1 MPRSWPSR
9 LAAALV
15 TGLGL
20 LTPGIATGQQ
30 PDSAAG
36 AARPPA
42 PGDSMARADTLP
54 EGPEATFSV
63 DTIMVLEDRGGLVW
77 GDWYVNPEV
86 GQQVA
91 QAIQRKGQLSGRTWL
106 QSAAP
111 IQSLAL
117 GKPSGDTQILS
128 FVDKGEA
135 LSFWKAGDVEYSFVF
150 DGPFGLRA
158 RGTARSGTSGAIA
171 HLVRIPL
178 PVRQPPDRVTL
189 DERAR
194 VGRLDITYKPA
205 ASRSDGPRGRFSV
218 YLYYLNLELGYRIV
232 GVGY

>member
-1 MPRSWPSR
+1 VSRSWSSR
-9 LAAALV
+9 LGAALV
-15 TGLGL
+15 AAIGL
-20 LTPGIATGQQ
+20 LTPGIASGQQ
-30 PDSAAG
+30 PDSAA

-42 PGDSMARADTLP
+42 PVDSMARADTLP
-54 EGPEATFSV
+54 EAPETSFSV
-63 DTIMVLEDRGGLVW
+63 DTIVVVADRKGLVW

-106 QSAAP
+106 QAAAP

-117 GKPSGDTQILS
+117 GRPAGDTQLLS

-135 LSFWKAGDVEYSFVF
+135 LNFWKAGEVEYSYVF

-158 RGTARSGTSGAIA
+158 RGTARSGTAGATA

-178 PVRQPPDRVTL
+178 PVRQPPERDVI

-194 VGRLDITYKPA
+194 VGRVDITYKPA
-205 ASRSDGPRGRFSV
+205 SSRADGPRGRFSV
-218 YLYYLNLELGYRIV
+218 YLYYLNPELGYRIV

>member
-1 MPRSWPSR
+1 
-9 LAAALV
+9 LAPALV
-15 TGLGL
+15 AALGL
-20 LTPGIATGQQ
+20 LAPGIVTGQQ
-30 PDSAAG
+30 PDSGAG
-36 AARPPA
+36 GVRPPA
-42 PGDSMARADTLP
+42 AADSLARADTLP
-54 EGPEATFSV
+54 EGAEATFSV
-63 DTIMVLEDRGGLVW
+63 DTIVVIADTKGLVW

-106 QSAAP
+106 QTAAP

-135 LSFWKAGDVEYSFVF
+135 LNFWKAEEVEYSYAF

-158 RGTARSGTSGAIA
+158 SGTARSGTSGATA

-178 PVRQPPDRVTL
+178 PVRQPPDRDTL

-194 VGRLDITYKPA
+194 VGRVDITYKPA
-205 ASRSDGPRGRFSV
+205 SSRSDGPRGRFSI
-218 YLYYLNLELGYRIV
+218 YLYYLNPELGYRIV
-232 GVGY
+232 AVGF